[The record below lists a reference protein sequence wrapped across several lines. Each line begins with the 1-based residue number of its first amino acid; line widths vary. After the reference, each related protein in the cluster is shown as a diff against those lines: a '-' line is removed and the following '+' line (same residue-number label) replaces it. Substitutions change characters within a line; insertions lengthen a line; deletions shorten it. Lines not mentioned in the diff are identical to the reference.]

1 MANKLKVRKGDVF
14 SRKVRWE
21 TKPFVY
27 RPIVAI
33 LNSAP
38 CRLNVPG
45 HGLSSGRRFAIV
57 SAKGLLELNAKNSPP
72 DPKTDFRKAT
82 VVDQD
87 WIELNEVNAID
98 FKPHEANSGYIQ
110 YLTPVDISGYDA
122 VLYIKNRRGG
132 DVLFTLTTADNP
144 NGKIVIDT
152 VERTVEFFLETPL
165 TSQFDFSKA
174 VFDLNMVAPVS
185 GRNYTIYSGDLIV
198 EKE

>member
-1 MANKLKVRKGDVF
+1 MANKLKVRRGDTC

-27 RPIVAI
+27 RPILDI
-33 LNSAP
+33 TNTAP

-45 HGLSSGRRFAIV
+45 HGLTTGRRFAIV
-57 SAKGLLELNAKNSPP
+57 SAKGLIELNAKASPP
-72 DPKTDFRKAT
+72 DPKTEYRKAT
-82 VVDQD
+82 VTDPD

-98 FKPHEANSGYIQ
+98 FKKYTGDGFIQ

-132 DVLFTLTTADNP
+132 DVLFTLTTLDNP

-152 VERTVEFFLETPL
+152 VNRTVEFFFEVPL

-174 VFDLNMVAPVS
+174 VFDLNMVAPS